1 MTHRILIIGI
11 GSPVGDDR
19 VGLIAAE
26 RLREAPAAC
35 APVVVET
42 ADRPGVRLIDLWS
55 RSDDVILVDA
65 VQTGAVPG
73 SVLRMTEERI
83 ASARS
88 PWSSHGFGLAETVAL
103 ARALD
108 RLPAR
113 LVLFGVEI
121 AAPPKGVAL
130 SPELSAALPGLI
142 HQVRTEVARMDR
154 ERAAA
159 R

>member
-26 RLREAPAAC
+26 RLREAPAVC
-35 APVVVET
+35 ARAVVET

-73 SVLRMTEERI
+73 SVLRVTDEGI
-83 ASARS
+83 ASTRT
-88 PWSSHGFGLAETVAL
+88 PWSSHGFGLAEAVAL

-121 AAPPKGVAL
+121 AASPKGVAL
-130 SPELSAALPGLI
+130 SPEISAALPRLI
-142 HQVRTEVARMDR
+142 LQVQTEVARMDR